1 MVLWQDTVPLL
12 ITNNCG
18 ETIWPGIYTT
28 AGTGPGTGGF
38 ELAAGANKSFEVGS
52 DWYGRVWGRTN
63 CTSPSDGVLTCTT
76 GSCGQMDCT
85 QASGNPPATLA
96 EILLSGGVGNNQ
108 NFVDISIVDG
118 YNLPL
123 AMEYQPN
130 PNGQQPPPNMVN
142 PACIATTGYLS
153 PANRTGTDFTNDT
166 YPMPYESRQT
176 SEKVGHWCP
185 WNLQILDPPKPGD
198 GVYPYPDDSTPR
210 PVFDPCL
217 SSCKKTGSAKDCCD
231 GKYNDPDKC
240 PRSLYAR
247 HAKKVCPDAY
257 SFPYDDG
264 ASTFVIPG
272 GGGWGVTFCPAG
284 RSTDILATFGTQI
297 SQWAASGNLSEDIL
311 QAARNVTFIEAQGGA
326 AGGGAGGRLIGRLF
340 VAVVVSLAVNVVL

>member
-1 MVLWQDTVPLL
+1 
-12 ITNNCG
+12 
-18 ETIWPGIYTT
+18 
-28 AGTGPGTGGF
+28 
-38 ELAAGANKSFEVGS
+38 
-52 DWYGRVWGRTN
+52 
-63 CTSPSDGVLTCTT
+63 
-76 GSCGQMDCT
+76 
-85 QASGNPPATLA
+85 
-96 EILLSGGVGNNQ
+96 
-108 NFVDISIVDG
+108 
-118 YNLPL
+118 
-123 AMEYQPN
+123 MEYQAN

-153 PANRTGTDFTNDT
+153 PPNRTGTEFTNET
-166 YPMPYESRQT
+166 YPMPYEAKQT

-257 SFPYDDG
+257 SFPYDDT

-284 RSTDILATFGTQI
+284 RSTDILRTFGTQI
-297 SQWAASGNLSEDIL
+297 SQWAASGNMSEDIL
-311 QAARNVTFIEAQGGA
+311 QAARNVSFIEAQGGA
-326 AGGGAGGRLIGRLF
+326 AGVRGAAGGFMGRVF
-340 VAVVVSLAVNVVL
+340 IAVVVSLAVNAAF